1 MRKALNSI
9 LKAAASPA
17 VMAMLM
23 AEVVAPAAQAKDW
36 QAVVGAQSRDLGNQ
50 ALAFLPNELWIHAG
64 DSIRWTF
71 TTNEIHTVTF
81 LKSNQARPPLYGAVF
96 GAFVGCPGTSPD
108 GSSFDNSTCVTAG
121 ISVSGQTYS
130 VKFST
135 AGNFKLVCLVHAD
148 MTGVVHVLSPSATL
162 PHDQNFYDRQA
173 DNERV
178 VLIADG
184 SRLTGQGNS
193 AEEGNVT
200 AGIGE
205 IAATGGGSQT
215 ATLIRFLQAE
225 IVVRVGDTVEW
236 TNRDPSIAHTVT
248 FGIEPADPRPPSLN
262 VSPTS
267 DGAYQAVINS
277 LSDSVHSGRLLPTP
291 QDRTGL
297 PQSPPGVARFRVTFM
312 APGTFN
318 YICSLHDDLGMK
330 GTVIVHP

>member
-71 TTNEIHTVTF
+71 STNEIHTVTF
-81 LKSNQARPPLYGAVF
+81 LKPNQIRPPLYGVMF
-96 GAFVGCPGTSPD
+96 GAFVGCPGTTPD
-108 GSSFDNSTCVTAG
+108 ESSFDNSTCVTAG
-121 ISVSGQTYS
+121 LSANGQTYS
-130 VKFST
+130 VKFPT

-148 MTGVVHVLSPSATL
+148 MTGEVHVLSPSATL

-173 DNERV
+173 DKERV
-178 VLIADG
+178 ALIADG

-215 ATLIRFLQAE
+215 ATLMRFLQGE
-225 IVVRVGDTVEW
+225 IVVRIGDTVEW